1 MFLKLNDLKK
11 HLNVDADF
19 TEDDDYIMTLGE
31 VAEQIVQKHID
42 TRLTDI
48 VTEEGQLPMP
58 ILHAMKLL
66 VGNLYANREAVTY
79 GSATELPKGYDY
91 LLSLYK
97 HYNNTEMNT

>member
-19 TEDDDYIMTLGE
+19 TEDDEYIMSLAE

-48 VTEEGQLPMP
+48 V
-58 ILHAMKLL
+58 A
-66 VGNLYANREAVTY
+66 
-79 GSATELPKGYDY
+79 
-91 LLSLYK
+91 
-97 HYNNTEMNT
+97 

>member
-19 TEDDDYIMTLGE
+19 TEDDEYIMSLAE

-48 VTEEGQLPMP
+48 VAEQGQLPMP
-58 ILHAMKLL
+58 LIHAMKLL

-91 LLSLYK
+91 LLSLFK
-97 HYNNTEMNT
+97 NYNNTQMNS